1 MGLSAVPLSQDPWW
15 RTISEPTF
23 LMCPPDLYDV
33 NYVINPWMEGNVNRS
48 RRREAMT
55 QWEQLHCALAEV
67 AQVEMVEPQ
76 AGSPDMVFTANAG
89 LVHRGVVAL
98 ASFLHPERQGEEPH
112 FRKWFDECG
121 FGVREMPRA
130 TPFEGEGDALF
141 SVDGSCLWAGHGIR
155 TKQSSH
161 RHLSDTWGIDVV
173 SLRLIDPRF
182 YHLDTCFCPLFGGY
196 IMYFPAAFD
205 AASQS
210 RIEAHYPE
218 EKRICVSEADALC
231 FACNAINVGRT
242 IVLNE
247 ISNGLRDRLEA
258 LGFRVVQVQLGEFL
272 KAGGAAKC
280 LALRLSEMEVTHP
293 AARAVHTHS
302 PSRDAGATPPM
313 QPTGIVRY
321 NVRYEE
327 NRIHVAPRLPGHG
340 SFLGG

>member
-48 RRREAMT
+48 SRREAMK
-55 QWEQLHCALAEV
+55 QWEQLHCALTEV

-98 ASFLHPERQGEEPH
+98 SSFLHPERQGEEPH
-112 FRKWFDECG
+112 FRRWFDDCG
-121 FGVREMPRA
+121 FGVCEIPRA

-141 SVDGSCLWAGHGIR
+141 AVDGSCLWAGHGIR
-155 TKQSSH
+155 TKHDSH
-161 RHLSDTWGIDVV
+161 RHLSDHLGVDVI
-173 SLRLIDPRF
+173 SLRLVDPRF

-196 IMYFPAAFD
+196 VMYLPAAFD

-210 RIEAHYPE
+210 RIETHYVE
-218 EKRICVSEADALC
+218 EKRIAIGEDDALR

-247 ISNGLRDRLEA
+247 ISNELRDLLEA
-258 LGFRVVQVQLGEFL
+258 LGFRVVQVQLSEFL

-280 LALRLSEMEVTHP
+280 LALRLSEIDVTHT
-293 AARAVHTHS
+293 A
-302 PSRDAGATPPM
+302 SRIAPDCAHMHGSGA
-313 QPTGIVRY
+313 VRY
-321 NVRYEE
+321 NSMYEE
-327 NRIHVAPRLPGHG
+327 NRIHLAPRLPGLG